1 MIKAKNTNLLLALVC
16 FLFTNIAL
24 AQSDI
29 ILKTTGEEM
38 KGKVL
43 KMGESTIQFVYE
55 NETIEYTV
63 KKSDIVKITFSSGRV
78 EFFNKLNTKSNNYNL
93 EDHHNKVAI
102 LPFGYLKDQQTSNA
116 TMQKKIQQETFSI
129 FKRKSASLKFQD
141 PNTTNAL
148 LAKAG
153 INNNNIAGYT
163 MGEIANILGVEYLVQ
178 GMVSIEKTTV
188 TSYSNTNTTTKRNG
202 NNSLRVD
209 RHGHIIGDIW
219 NSNKRKTNSST
230 FGTTQQNY
238 ATNITMNIYN
248 DKGENIF
255 TKDHQSFWQTPNA
268 YKITLGF
275 LAKRTPIYK
284 R

>member
-1 MIKAKNTNLLLALVC
+1 MKKIKNTNLIMVIAC

-24 AQSDI
+24 SQSDI

-43 KMGESTIQFVYE
+43 KMGEATIQFVYD

-78 EFFNKLNTKSNNYNL
+78 EFFNKISTKSNNYNL

-116 TMQKKIQQETFSI
+116 VMQKKIQQETYGI
-129 FKRKSASLKFQD
+129 FKSKAAALKFQD
-141 PNTTNAL
+141 PTTTNAL

-178 GMVSIEKTTV
+178 GMVSIQKTTV
-188 TSYSNTNTTTKRNG
+188 TSYSNTSTTTKRNSS
-202 NNSLRVD
+202 NNVRVD
-209 RHGHIIGDIW
+209 RHGHIIGDVW
-219 NSNKRKTNSST
+219 NNNKRKTNSST
-230 FGTTQQNY
+230 FGSSQQNY
-238 ATNITMNIYN
+238 ATNITMNIYT

-255 TKDHQSFWQTPNA
+255 VRDHQSFWQTQDA
-268 YKITLGF
+268 YKITLSF
-275 LAKRTPIYK
+275 LAKRTPLYK